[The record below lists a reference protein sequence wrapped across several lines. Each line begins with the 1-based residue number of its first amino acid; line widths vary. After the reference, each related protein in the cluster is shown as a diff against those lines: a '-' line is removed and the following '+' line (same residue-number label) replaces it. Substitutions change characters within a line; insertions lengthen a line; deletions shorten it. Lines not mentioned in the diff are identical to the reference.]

1 MAAWIP
7 ALKAILP
14 YVTQIVTAA
23 IPVFTTRSD
32 QTKAA
37 EVIPKQIQELQSA
50 VTRNTESL
58 KVLAESLKVLAD
70 QLQQVITSV
79 DAGAIAIEREMRVSK
94 RLAIL
99 AIVVA
104 IVAILLSIATWLQ

>member
-58 KVLAESLKVLAD
+58 KVLAD

-79 DAGAIAIEREMRVSK
+79 DAGAIAIEREMRASK

>member
-58 KVLAESLKVLAD
+58 KVLAD
-70 QLQQVITSV
+70 QLQRVITSV
-79 DAGAIAIEREMRVSK
+79 DAGAIAIEREMRASK

>member
-23 IPVFTTRSD
+23 IPVFTTRSE
-32 QTKAA
+32 QSKAA

-50 VTRNTESL
+50 VTHNT
-58 KVLAESLKVLAD
+58 ESLKVLAD

-79 DAGAIAIEREMRVSK
+79 DAGALAIEREMRASK

-104 IVAILLSIATWLQ
+104 VVAILISIDTWLR

>member
-58 KVLAESLKVLAD
+58 KVLAD

-79 DAGAIAIEREMRVSK
+79 DAGAIAIEREMRAGK

>member
-32 QTKAA
+32 QSKTA

-50 VTRNTESL
+50 VTHNT
-58 KVLAESLKVLAD
+58 ESLKVLAD

-79 DAGAIAIEREMRVSK
+79 DAGALAIEREMRASK

-104 IVAILLSIATWLQ
+104 VVAILISIDTWLR

>member
-58 KVLAESLKVLAD
+58 KVLAD

-79 DAGAIAIEREMRVSK
+79 DAGAIAIEREMRAGK

-104 IVAILLSIATWLQ
+104 VVAILLSVATWLQ

>member
-32 QTKAA
+32 QSKAA
-37 EVIPKQIQELQSA
+37 AEIIPKQIQELQSA

-58 KVLAESLKVLAD
+58 KALAD

-79 DAGAIAIEREMRVSK
+79 DAGALAIEREMQASK
-94 RLAIL
+94 RLSIL

-104 IVAILLSIATWLQ
+104 VVAMLVSIDTWLR

>member
-32 QTKAA
+32 QSKAT

-58 KVLAESLKVLAD
+58 KALAD

-79 DAGAIAIEREMRVSK
+79 DAGALAIEREVRRSK
-94 RLAIL
+94 RLAVF

-104 IVAILLSIATWLQ
+104 VVAVLVCVASWLY

>member
-58 KVLAESLKVLAD
+58 KVLAD

-79 DAGAIAIEREMRVSK
+79 DAAAIAIEREMRAGK

-99 AIVVA
+99 ALVVA
-104 IVAILLSIATWLQ
+104 VVAILLSIATWLQ

>member
-32 QTKAA
+32 QSKAA

-58 KVLAESLKVLAD
+58 KILAN

-79 DAGAIAIEREMRVSK
+79 DAGALSIEREMRASK
-94 RLAIL
+94 RLAIF

-104 IVAILLSIATWLQ
+104 VVAILVSIDTWLR

>member
-32 QTKAA
+32 QRA

-50 VTRNTESL
+50 VTHNT
-58 KVLAESLKVLAD
+58 ESLKVLAD

-79 DAGAIAIEREMRVSK
+79 DAGALAIEREMRASK

-104 IVAILLSIATWLQ
+104 VVAILISIDTWLR

>member
-23 IPVFTTRSD
+23 IPVFTTRPD
-32 QTKAA
+32 QSKAA
-37 EVIPKQIQELQSA
+37 EVIPKQIQELQGA
-50 VTRNTESL
+50 VTRNT
-58 KVLAESLKVLAD
+58 ESLKVLAD

-79 DAGAIAIEREMRVSK
+79 DAGALAIEREVRDSK
-94 RLAIL
+94 RLAVF
-99 AIVVA
+99 AIVVSL
-104 IVAILLSIATWLQ
+104 VAILVCIATWLH

>member
-23 IPVFTTRSD
+23 IPVFTIRSD
-32 QTKAA
+32 QSKAA
-37 EVIPKQIQELQSA
+37 EVIPKQIKELQSA
-50 VTRNTESL
+50 VTRNT
-58 KVLAESLKVLAD
+58 ESLKVLAD

-79 DAGAIAIEREMRVSK
+79 DAGALAIEREMQASK
-94 RLAIL
+94 RLSIL

-104 IVAILLSIATWLQ
+104 VVAMLVSIDTWLR